1 MLATGYAV
9 VAGLAY
15 NYLPFTALP
24 LYVAIERIDKRVL
37 EAAYDLYATRRQA
50 FLRVILP
57 LTVPGIFAAFL
68 LTFIPALGDYIN
80 QQILGGTSNTMIGTV
95 IQNAFLVNLDYAGGF
110 GAVGGADGDRAGR
123 HLRLRPPAGL
133 ADASRI
139 TYERG
144 GDGARG
150 RRDGP
155 GPAEGAAAPRRW
167 TRFILPAYSWLVIAY
182 LVFPIAVMV
191 LYSFNKVTTG
201 LPQVSFA
208 WNGFT
213 TQWYQQW
220 KDIPQLTSAFWLS
233 IRLAIVATLFA
244 TVIGTLLAL
253 ALVRYRPPRFRGR
266 GLVEQIMFLNI
277 AAPEIV
283 LGASLLGLFVTINVA
298 RGFVTLLLA
307 HVAFSIAYVT
317 VTVRARMAGFDRT
330 LEEAAADLGAN
341 AWVTF
346 RKITFPLI
354 MPGILAGALMAF
366 ALSIDDFVTSNF
378 VSGSAVPFPV
388 WVYGATRIGIPPQV
402 FVFGSAIFAVGILC
416 ALTSIVVARK
426 QT

>member
-1 MLATGYAV
+1 VSATATAPARQG
-9 VAGLAY
+9 VASDH
-15 NYLPFTALP
+15 
-24 LYVAIERIDKRVL
+24 R
-37 EAAYDLYATRRQA
+37 
-50 FLRVILP
+50 
-57 LTVPGIFAAFL
+57 
-68 LTFIPALGDYIN
+68 
-80 QQILGGTSNTMIGTV
+80 
-95 IQNAFLVNLDYAGGF
+95 
-110 GAVGGADGDRAGR
+110 
-123 HLRLRPPAGL
+123 
-133 ADASRI
+133 
-139 TYERG
+139 
-144 GDGARG
+144 
-150 RRDGP
+150 
-155 GPAEGAAAPRRW
+155 PRRRHW
-167 TRFILPAYSWLVIAY
+167 TRFVLPAYSWLVIAY

-213 TQWYQQW
+213 LQWYQQW
-220 KDIPQLTSAFWLS
+220 DNIPQLTSAFWLS
-233 IRLAIVATLFA
+233 VRLAIISTLFA

-253 ALVRYRPPRFRGR
+253 ALVRYRPPRFRGKAA
-266 GLVEQIMFLNI
+266 VEQIMFLNI

-283 LGASLLGLFVTINVA
+283 LGASLLGLFVTISVA
-298 RGFVTLLLA
+298 RGFLTLVLA
-307 HVAFSIAYVT
+307 HVAFSIAYVA

-402 FVFGSAIFAVGILC
+402 FVFGSAIFLVGILC
-416 ALTSIVVARK
+416 ALSSIVLARK
-426 QT
+426 QA